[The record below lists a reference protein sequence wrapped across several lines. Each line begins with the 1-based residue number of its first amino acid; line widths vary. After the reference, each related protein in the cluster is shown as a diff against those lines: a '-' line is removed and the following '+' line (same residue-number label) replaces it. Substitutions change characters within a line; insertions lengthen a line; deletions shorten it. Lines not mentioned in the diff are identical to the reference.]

1 MKRSVLMLLAAVS
14 LPLGACN
21 TMRDDGTLASAGTG
35 AAIGAAGGAGVA
47 AVAGGDL
54 LTGAVIGAAVGGIA
68 GAVWHDRNNDGRA
81 DGYVREGQYYEGAPA
96 GYEPAYQ
103 SASAPAPRDCRSVGK
118 TAVTGAGLG
127 AAAGAGLGLLSG
139 GVSVLGGALVGA
151 AVGGIAGAVWADAN
165 NDGCVDGY
173 VREGRYYEGEP
184 MVQPVPAS
192 YRSGERG

>member
-14 LPLGACN
+14 LPLGACSSMN
-21 TMRDDGTLASAGTG
+21 DNGSLASAGTG
-35 AAIGAAGGAGVA
+35 AAIGAAGGAGVSA
-47 AVAGGDL
+47 IAGGDL

-68 GAVWHDRNNDGRA
+68 GAVWNDRNNDGRT

-96 GYEPAYQ
+96 GYDPNYQ
-103 SASAPAPRDCRSVGK
+103 SSAAPAPRDCRSVGK

-127 AAAGAGLGLLSG
+127 AAAGAGVGLLAG
-139 GVSVLGGALVGA
+139 GVGVLGGALVGA
-151 AVGGIAGAVWADAN
+151 AVGGIAGAVWADSN
-165 NDGCVDGY
+165 NDGCTDGY

-184 MVQPVPAS
+184 MVQPMPAS